1 MPKPRIFLQTLSI
14 CILVSCLLQGNS
26 LNVAT
31 AGKYPYSDPTGGREN
46 YSLSGEKVNEA
57 RVYEFY
63 QRQAD
68 YYMANPDKIPQVI
81 PAHPGL
87 DGGLHGHWGKY
98 NQNNHNDGRWND
110 GNTGEHFTHVVK
122 AKGLNVLKGIC
133 VKLGYDHALSTCF
146 DPLSLSYRAVWDG
159 WVRFEPFRWGCSR
172 GANIEGN
179 PWFTLNKAEMP
190 EDGNYLGF
198 HRFGKRVVFEYE
210 IGKTRIQ
217 DEPWATKN
225 TFFRRIDLL
234 NQSEKITLPCKLTDE
249 AIKVSFIETNGIEDI
264 RWENGEI
271 IAEGIQK
278 KAYFIVRISKESVH
292 SDEANAIAHLKS
304 ERKLKKRWNEI
315 LKVPG
320 KLGKPAGTSRYAI
333 DTLTVPYDN
342 PYKTVMQ
349 LTSLAFL
356 PNGNALVATLPGDI
370 WLVKGI
376 DQDLKNVT
384 WQRYATGFNQPIG
397 IHVDEDGVFV
407 LDRGQIYLLHD
418 RNGDEEVDHYEKYA
432 NDFGSYDR
440 SHTHTFGLHRTADK
454 AFHFIQ
460 RTDIFRT
467 DRDRTTQ
474 KIASGVRNCMGVG
487 GTDDYFWAAPQE
499 GTWTPTSAILEV
511 VRGEEY
517 GLAGKNISAPLCFI
531 PRGVDNSTG
540 GMLEITSDKWGPFM
554 GSHIGLSYGSGTHYL
569 ILRDATSIRPQ
580 GAVVPLEGNFLA
592 GVMRGDFHPKDGQL
606 YVAGLDGWGD
616 YSVKDGCLHRVRYL
630 GGKVRKPKGF
640 KVHANGIRIDFTTR
654 LDSSD
659 TGDLK
664 RYFAQV
670 WNYEYA
676 KRYGSPE
683 FSISQPES
691 LGHDRLNIRSVSL
704 LEDGKSIFVEL
715 PKLEPVMQLHL
726 RMHLKDADGTE
737 FKTDLFASPMY
748 PDSPFTAKSLAPP
761 VPGKA
766 TFVSLRI
773 AGQTTNR
780 KKQNWSGQQTE
791 GERLVVNDA
800 ISGLKYSKT
809 LIKAKTG
816 EALALKLNNNDAM
829 PHNLVIV
836 AKESAQKVGDAS
848 FKMLS
853 DPKAGE
859 KNYAPDL
866 SEVLHVIPVIN
877 PGEAHTLHFR
887 TPETPGDYPFI
898 CTFPGHWMAMQG
910 ILKVE

>member
-14 CILVSCLLQGNS
+14 SILVSCLLQGNS

-31 AGKYPYSDPTGGREN
+31 SGKYPYSDPQGGREN

-110 GNTGEHFTHVVK
+110 GDTGEHFTHVVK
-122 AKGLNVLKGIC
+122 AKGFNVLKGIC
-133 VKLGYDHALSTCF
+133 VKLGDDHALSTCF

-190 EDGNYLGF
+190 ENGNYLGF

-210 IGKTRIQ
+210 IGKTLIQ

-225 TFFRRIDLL
+225 SFFRRIDLL
-234 NQSEKITLPCKLTDE
+234 NQTEKIPLPCKLTDE
-249 AIKVSFIETNGIEDI
+249 AIKVSFIETKGIEDI

-278 KAYFIVRISKESVH
+278 KAYFVVRISKESAH
-292 SDEANAIAHLKS
+292 ADESHAIAHLKS

-376 DQDLKNVT
+376 DQNLKNVT

-540 GMLEITSDKWGPFM
+540 GMLEITSDKWGPFN
-554 GSHIGLSYGSGTHYL
+554 GSHVGLSYGSGTHYL

-659 TGDLK
+659 TGDLE

-761 VPGKA
+761 VPVKA

-773 AGQTTNR
+773 AGQATNR

-791 GERLVVNDA
+791 GERLVVIDA

-809 LIKAKTG
+809 LIQAKTG

-853 DPKAGE
+853 DPKAGQ

-877 PGEAHTLHFR
+877 PGETHTLHFR

>member
-14 CILVSCLLQGNS
+14 SILVSCLLQGNS
-26 LNVAT
+26 LNVAK
-31 AGKYPYSDPTGGREN
+31 AGKYPYSDPQGGREN

-110 GNTGEHFTHVVK
+110 GDTGEHFTHVVK

-249 AIKVSFIETNGIEDI
+249 AIKVSFIETKGIEDI

-292 SDEANAIAHLKS
+292 SDEAHAIAHLKS
-304 ERKLKKRWNEI
+304 ERKLQKRWNEI

-376 DQDLKNVT
+376 DQNLKNVT

-540 GMLEITSDKWGPFM
+540 GMLEVTSDKWGPFM
-554 GSHIGLSYGSGTHYL
+554 GSHVGLSYGSGTHYL

-683 FSISQPES
+683 FSIKQPES
-691 LGHDRLNIRSVSL
+691 LGHDRLNIRSVTL
-704 LEDGKSIFVEL
+704 LDNGKSIFVEF
-715 PKLEPVMQLHL
+715 PRLEPVMQLHL

-748 PDSPFTAKSLAPP
+748 PDTPFTAKSLAPP
-761 VPGKA
+761 ISGKA

-773 AGQTTNR
+773 AGQPTGQKKR
-780 KKQNWSGQQTE
+780 KWSGKQTE
-791 GERLVVNDA
+791 GERLVVIDA

-877 PGEAHTLHFR
+877 PGETHTLHFR

>member
-1 MPKPRIFLQTLSI
+1 MS
-14 CILVSCLLQGNS
+14 ILVSCLMQGNS

-31 AGKYPYSDPTGGREN
+31 SGKYPYSDPQGGRDN

-68 YYMANPDKIPQVI
+68 YYMANPDNIPQVI

-98 NQNNHNDGRWND
+98 NQNNHNDGRWNNGD
-110 GNTGEHFTHVVK
+110 TGEHFTHVVK

-179 PWFTLNKAEMP
+179 SWFTVNKAEMP

-210 IGKTRIQ
+210 IGKTRFQ

-278 KAYFIVRISKESVH
+278 KAYFIVRISKESAH
-292 SDEANAIAHLKS
+292 SDEAHAIAHLKS
-304 ERKLKKRWNEI
+304 ERKLQKRWNEI

-540 GMLEITSDKWGPFM
+540 GMVEINSDKWGPFM

-683 FSISQPES
+683 FSIKQPES
-691 LGHDRLNIRSVSL
+691 LGHDRLNIRSVTL
-704 LEDGKSIFVEL
+704 LDNGKSIFVEF
-715 PKLEPVMQLHL
+715 PKLEPAMQLHL
-726 RMHLKDADGTE
+726 RMHLRDADGTE

-748 PDSPFTAKSLAPP
+748 PDTPFTAKSLAPP
-761 VPGKA
+761 ISGKA

-773 AGQTTNR
+773 AGQPTGQ
-780 KKQNWSGQQTE
+780 KKRNWSGKQTE
-791 GERLVVNDA
+791 GERLVVIDA

-836 AKESAQKVGDAS
+836 DKESAQKVGDAS

-877 PGEAHTLHFR
+877 PGETHTLHFS
-887 TPETPGDYPFI
+887 TPETSGDYPFI